1 MRIAISGKMCS
12 GKTTLKDYLQKKFIQ
27 LDRLLSEEDQT
38 GIDKL
43 PISELSFGRPI
54 KEMYNKMFKNNPK
67 KDRIAY
73 QNIGDT
79 FRQMDPTVFANYLV
93 EMIKPNTIVLVDD
106 LRFENEMD
114 ILKKYGFICI
124 RLDIDK
130 NIQKSRFETLYP
142 EDNFSYSG
150 IHKSEIDLDN
160 AVFDYTINVNRPNG
174 YGDELD
180 KLWYFIITNYT
191 KDICKIIYN
200 KTAVDDSNNIGLY
213 TPAID
218 ILTEKY
224 VHQSCYWHQNRSD
237 IFSKI
242 KNN

>member
-1 MRIAISGKMCS
+1 
-12 GKTTLKDYLQKKFIQ
+12 
-27 LDRLLSEEDQT
+27 
-38 GIDKL
+38 
-43 PISELSFGRPI
+43 
-54 KEMYNKMFKNNPK
+54 
-67 KDRIAY
+67 
-73 QNIGDT
+73 
-79 FRQMDPTVFANYLV
+79 MDPDVFANYLV
-93 EMIKPNTIVLVDD
+93 KDIQQDTIILVDD
-106 LRFENEMD
+106 LRFKNEMD
-114 ILKKYGFICI
+114 ILKKMGFICI

-130 NIQKSRFETLYP
+130 SIQKSRFETLYP

-150 IHKSEIDLDN
+150 IHRSETDLDN
-160 AVFDYTINVNRPNG
+160 AIFDYTINVNRPNG

-180 KLWYFIITNYT
+180 KLWNFIITNYT